1 MILQKKNPMWHDRD
15 DQKKN
20 AETHFQIEVFGSHPH
35 TDSTTF
41 FKPSNNIISSYQ
53 HDFVYHR
60 GLYEAPYY
68 NLLIWM
74 HKFGSCSLRD
84 IHFIKFLK
92 SAYTKLESSWENLYI
107 LLYIVQA
114 YSTNLNIL
122 RILNAML
129 MDDDCY
135 LCTTSIKLFISSHLT
150 APCH

>member
-1 MILQKKNPMWHDRD
+1 MIETTKKKMRKLIFKSKFLDPTRILIQRHFSSLATILSAVTNMILCIIGGFMRHLII
-15 DQKKN
+15 
-20 AETHFQIEVFGSHPH
+20 THE
-35 TDSTTF
+35 
-41 FKPSNNIISSYQ
+41 Y
-53 HDFVYHR
+53 VYT
-60 GLYEAPYY
+60 
-68 NLLIWM
+68 NLLYVVVVW
-74 HKFGSCSLRD
+74 D
-84 IHFIKFLK
+84 IHFINFLK